1 MARTARPLAP
11 FSWGW
16 MFASM
21 AAFVGIELVLGA
33 LVGGVLLGN
42 AFSYNLR
49 FLLQGLLNVS
59 SYFLGGLL
67 IGALSPGLRLREPAV
82 GAFLAVALMLSL
94 TALTPFRFI
103 GASGWKLLL
112 GGGIAFA
119 LALVGAALGEKLT
132 GQKLPG

>member
-1 MARTARPLAP
+1 MSRASIPT

-16 MFASM
+16 TFASM

-33 LVGGVLLGN
+33 LVGELLLGN

-49 FLLQGLLNVS
+49 FLLQGLLNIA

-67 IGALSPGLRLREPAV
+67 IGAVSPGLRLREPAV
-82 GAFLAVALMLSL
+82 GAALAIVLMFSL

-103 GASGWKLLL
+103 GATGGKLVL
-112 GGGIAFA
+112 GAAIAFC
-119 LALVGAALGEKLT
+119 LALIGAALGEKLT
-132 GQKLPG
+132 GNKLPG